1 MKWTDGTHILL
12 INSYFLFSNR
22 LEVNDHKGFGTFFCC
37 ILLSTLYLLT
47 VPVT

>member
-12 INSYFLFSNR
+12 INSYFLFSNC
-22 LEVNDHKGFGTFFCC
+22 LEVKDLKGFGTLFCC
-37 ILLSTLYLLT
+37 MLLSTLYLLT